1 MNLWKNLPNK
11 GLKNSKKNIRI
22 NSLFYKKILCRS
34 RILPFEINFY
44 DYNLE
49 ENSKIHDIFF
59 FLDKNYIQD
68 AKNHFRF
75 NYIHEFLKNSL
86 LSPCWNSSKNL
97 GIRFQRNRKIC
108 GFVSAINR
116 KLFYF
121 NFYLPISE
129 INFLCVK
136 QNLRRRKLVTILIK
150 EIARR
155 QNLIGYLESIF
166 TTGVSFGDF
175 ITKTNFYH
183 LYLRKKNL
191 IKFGFIPEKGMKK
204 NFNLKLSNKH
214 QGEVFGK
221 TFFQKMYKKL
231 FKSEMYNFFDL
242 KACEYWFF
250 TISGVF
256 YRLTLFCRSNFNKIG
271 FVTFF
276 SLPTKFIKSK
286 KKLYLLSAYSY
297 YNVIPN
303 SGMFS
308 FLTGVIISKKLGF
321 DLFNLISSNHDN
333 IFLSFFGFRIGSG
346 KLQYY
351 ITNIKYNKV
360 KTSMY
365 SLLFF

>member
-1 MNLWKNLPNK
+1 MNFSKNKLK
-11 GLKNSKKNIRI
+11 KVLKNTKKNIRI
-22 NSLFYKKILCRS
+22 NNLFYKKILCKS
-34 RILPFEINFY
+34 RIIPFEIYFY

-49 ENSKIHDIFF
+49 EISKIHDVFF

-75 NYIHEFLKNSL
+75 NYIHEFLKNIL
-86 LSPCWNSSKNL
+86 LSPRWNSSKNL
-97 GIRFQRNRKIC
+97 GIRFQRNRTIC

-136 QNLRRRKLVTILIK
+136 QNLRKKKLVTILIN

-155 QNLIGYLESIF
+155 QNLIGYLEAIF

-175 ITKTNFYH
+175 IAKTNFYH
-183 LYLRKKNL
+183 LYLRKKKL
-191 IKFGFIPEKGMKK
+191 IKFGFIPEKGIKK
-204 NFNLKLSNKH
+204 NLKLKLSKKN
-214 QGEVFGK
+214 QVGVFGEPLFK
-221 TFFQKMYKKL
+221 KMCKKL

-242 KACEYWFF
+242 IDCDYWFF

-256 YRLTLFCRSNFNKIG
+256 YRLNLYCQSNSNKIG

-286 KKLYLLSAYSY
+286 KKVYLLSAYSY
-297 YNVIPN
+297 YNVIPK

-308 FLTGVIISKKLGF
+308 FLTGVVVSKKLGF
-321 DLFNLISSNHDN
+321 DLFNLISSNYDN

-351 ITNIKYNKV
+351 ITNIKYNNI
-360 KTSMY
+360 KTSMN